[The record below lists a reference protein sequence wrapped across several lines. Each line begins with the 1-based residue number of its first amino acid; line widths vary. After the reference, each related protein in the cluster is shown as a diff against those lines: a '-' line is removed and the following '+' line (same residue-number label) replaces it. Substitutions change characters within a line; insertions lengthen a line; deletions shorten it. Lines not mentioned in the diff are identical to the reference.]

1 VHGLA
6 GPVRVFAL
14 YTERPGAGI
23 PRKAKKTGMRKSGC
37 TVYTFGRDEWMRDD
51 EGQTWVA

>member
-1 VHGLA
+1 
-6 GPVRVFAL
+6 VFAL

-23 PRKAKKTGMRKSGC
+23 PRDAKKTGMRKSGRI
-37 TVYTFGRDEWMRDD
+37 VYTFGRYEWMRDD